1 MQAATEAP
9 TPEPQTR
16 IAALRLAAKNRLA
29 ELLGLVRVVDPRRV
43 GVRAEV
49 DHLVPR
55 AVELLEQ
62 AFAQLHAAVVESD
75 SDTHRL

>member
-1 MQAATEAP
+1 MQAATDAP

-16 IAALRLAAKNRLA
+16 IAALRLAAEDRLA
-29 ELLGLVRVVDPRRV
+29 QLLGLVRVVDPVGV
-43 GVRAEV
+43 GVRAQV
-49 DHLVPR
+49 DDLVPQ

-62 AFAQLHAAVVESD
+62 TFAQLHAAVVESD